1 MWNDLTMSE
10 RADVIKMAVKA
21 GLRDMK
27 SIRDFYD
34 NSLKYANGGP
44 KATYGK
50 PYYSYDKNM
59 QIETDNGKPILNYSA
74 T

>member
-27 SIRDFYD
+27 SIRKFYD
-34 NSLKYANGGP
+34 DSLNFVGDSIPFGLGYTAYKGSNR
-44 KATYGK
+44 K
-50 PYYSYDKNM
+50 
-59 QIETDNGKPILNYSA
+59 E
-74 T
+74 

>member
-34 NSLKYANGGP
+34 KSLWEKVHINKYGG
-44 KATYGK
+44 
-50 PYYSYDKNM
+50 
-59 QIETDNGKPILNYSA
+59 Q
-74 T
+74 